1 RCHRL
6 NMKTS
11 ITNGSEVSRLS
22 VAIQKLCRDVYVT
35 GDDWWEEGG
44 ECVAGCH
51 VCQHAP
57 NSVFY
62 IEGQWSCVSCFDRG
76 WSAVNCPHC
85 DEYVTGDM
93 ETIKYFA
100 CHKCEDEQRKFIL
113 AEA

>member
-1 RCHRL
+1 
-6 NMKTS
+6 M
-11 ITNGSEVSRLS
+11 
-22 VAIQKLCRDVYVT
+22 CRDVYVT

-44 ECVAGCH
+44 ECVVGCH

-100 CHKCEDEQRKFIL
+100 CYKCEDEQRKYIL
-113 AEA
+113 AEAGISESTFK